1 MQFFSRLSAQ
11 QLIFPGGV
19 LDALDAAW
27 DAGIDAF
34 LLEGEPGTGKTHL
47 ARLLGAW
54 AEAQGGHFVHS
65 QANAWMSD
73 EQTIRGVNLAGFVER
88 DASRVYAAGVLL
100 RAAELGSDGRPTVVL
115 LDEWDK
121 TRPCTDGLLLAALE
135 ERLVVDSTGCVHGRF
150 GANVIF
156 WITSNATRPLAD
168 ALVRRCLRIVLPRMA
183 AAQAIALLQERTGCG
198 EHLATALVALRDR
211 AQTPVTLPDMMRLA
225 RTLQHVGGVDACRVL
240 AESLL
245 RNDPR
250 SKGFDPGA
258 DLWSA
263 LRRDIAA
270 GWTPI
275 TAVHAAADRALRQEA
290 RR

>member
-1 MQFFSRLSAQ
+1 MQFFSTLTKGK
-11 QLIFPGGV
+11 LIFPGGV

-27 DAGIDAF
+27 DARIDAF
-34 LLEGEPGTGKTHL
+34 LVEGEPGTGKTDT

-54 AEAQGGHFVHS
+54 AEQSGGHFIFA
-65 QANAWMSD
+65 QANSWMSD

-100 RAAELGSDGRPTVVL
+100 RAAELGADGRPTVVL

-121 TRPCTDGLLLAALE
+121 TRPVADGLLLAALE
-135 ERLVVDSTGCVHGRF
+135 ERLVVDSTGHVHGRF
-150 GANVIF
+150 GSNVIF
-156 WITSNATRPLAD
+156 WITSNASRPLAD
-168 ALVRRCLRIVLPRMA
+168 ALVRRCLRVVLPRMA
-183 AAQAIALLQERTGCG
+183 APQAIALLQERTNCG
-198 EHLATALVALRDR
+198 EHLATALVAMRDR
-211 AQTPVTLPDMMRLA
+211 AQTTVTLPDMIRLS
-225 RTLQHVGGVDACRVL
+225 RTLQHVGSVDACRVL

-258 DLWSA
+258 DLWAA
-263 LRRDIAA
+263 LRRDVAD
-270 GWTPI
+270 GWTA
-275 TAVHAAADRALRQEA
+275 TTSMHVAVAAALRREV